1 VKVLPKNWVTAY
13 VLPEVISPAEE
24 QALLQFACPWFERLP
39 YNDGHVDGLIHH
51 YKEFYRSYRDLMAM
65 AAGSSADGSCTPA
78 GDLAADLPLVQA
90 ALARTQ
96 KIAQDYLPRITLD
109 DRVHF
114 LRLSGSGF
122 IRSHVD
128 ENRNSSGIIA
138 GLCLN
143 AARVMTLTH
152 PEHPGE
158 EVELLLAPRCLYIMI
173 GHARYTWEHSVDWVK
188 DDDEHVR
195 RVQQSLLVE
204 GTPITFDGAPTPY
217 SRFDRTAVIFRGISP
232 MHLLAQR
239 MQRQRQT

>member
-1 VKVLPKNWVTAY
+1 MTAY

-24 QALLQFACPWFERLP
+24 QALLQWTQPWFARVP
-39 YNDGHVDGLIHH
+39 FNDGHIDGLIHH
-51 YKEFYRSYRDLMAM
+51 YKEFYRSFADLSKMT
-65 AAGSSADGSCTPA
+65 AGSNAGDVCTPA
-78 GDLAADLPLVQA
+78 GDSTADLALVRA
-90 ALARTQ
+90 ALSRAQ
-96 KIAQDYLPRITLD
+96 KLAQDYLPRIAID

-158 EVELLLAPRCLYIMI
+158 VVELLLAPRCFYVMI
-173 GHARYTWEHSVDWVK
+173 GHARYSWEHSVDWVR
-188 DDDEHVR
+188 DDDEHIR
-195 RVQQSLLVE
+195 RVQQSLVVE
-204 GTPITFDGAPTPY
+204 GTPVVFDGATTPY
-217 SRFDRTAVIFRGISP
+217 CRLDRTAIIFRGISP

-239 MQRQRQT
+239 MHQRHG